1 LINSKEDEMGGAC
14 SMGREIKKCMQHFG
28 QPESKRPLRR
38 PRHKWEGNMRMDLG
52 EMGWDDMD

>member
-1 LINSKEDEMGGAC
+1 MGGAC